1 MFTVIDVRKQLGLS
15 VGGVSDR
22 QLSTDWCLEA
32 IALEAGCH
40 CMVRALFIILGWSRV
55 PHPGHSGVL
64 QGVECEK
71 ASFGGLQL
79 LGGQGEEVGMV
90 SPLFRTEDGSG

>member
-22 QLSTDWCLEA
+22 QLRAERGHEA

-55 PHPGHSGVL
+55 PHPGHSGAL

-79 LGGQGEEVGMV
+79 LGGRV
-90 SPLFRTEDGSG
+90 RK